1 MKRFITVCAIS
12 AAMTA
17 GTAFAETVK
26 VGYMTTL
33 SGGAGIIGKQMQNA
47 VNLAMEHKGGKLG
60 GMDAEI
66 IFADDQRK
74 PDVAK
79 QLANRLMK
87 SDRVDVV
94 AGVVSSNLPM
104 AIHKTVTRKGTL
116 FVVFQTI
123 KGGGSITESATDK
136 NHVIRFGST
145 AMQAF
150 S

>member
-1 MKRFITVCAIS
+1 MTICAIS

-17 GTAFAETVK
+17 GTAFAESVK
-26 VGYMTTL
+26 IGYMTTL

-79 QLANRLMK
+79 QLANRLTK

-94 AGVVSSNLPM
+94 AGVIWSNLLM
-104 AIHKTVTRKGTL
+104 AIH
-116 FVVFQTI
+116 
-123 KGGGSITESATDK
+123 
-136 NHVIRFGST
+136 
-145 AMQAF
+145 
-150 S
+150 